1 MNNQFLKKLI
11 VLLLTVA
18 TIASIIVAC
27 GSSASRSVEPAS
39 GGAAGVAPAYP
50 PAPADSKGGS
60 GQSGSALPEDS
71 AERRIIRNGNI
82 NLTVSDVNKG
92 RDAVDALAA
101 KLGGYT
107 VSTSF
112 SGKDE
117 QLAGSITIRVP
128 DDKFE
133 QAISELRSMA
143 VKVQSESSSSQD
155 VTEEYI
161 DLSAR
166 LTNAQAT
173 EAQYLI
179 LLEKAVSVEDIL
191 KVQQQLSQ
199 VRSEI
204 EQIKGRMQYLERQTS
219 MSLITVFLSLDAGD
233 SSLSI
238 FDWNP
243 IAELKN
249 AARGF
254 LMTLTFAGT
263 LAIWLVV
270 FSPIWGGVIAI
281 VYFVRKLLRR
291 RKSFHASLANRQP

>member
-1 MNNQFLKKLI
+1 
-11 VLLLTVA
+11 
-18 TIASIIVAC
+18 
-27 GSSASRSVEPAS
+27 
-39 GGAAGVAPAYP
+39 
-50 PAPADSKGGS
+50 
-60 GQSGSALPEDS
+60 
-71 AERRIIRNGNI
+71 
-82 NLTVSDVNKG
+82 LTVSDVNKG
-92 RDAVDALAA
+92 RDAVSALAV
-101 KLGGYT
+101 KLGGYA

-117 QLAGSITIRVP
+117 ALAGSITIRVP

-161 DLSAR
+161 DLTAR

-173 EAQYLI
+173 EAQYLT

-191 KVQQQLSQ
+191 KVQEQLSQ

-233 SSLSI
+233 SALSI

-249 AARGF
+249 AARG
-254 LMTLTFAGT
+254 LLAALTFAGT
-263 LAIWLVV
+263 LAIWLAV
-270 FSPIWGGVIAI
+270 FSPVWGGVIAI
-281 VYFVRKLLRR
+281 VYFIRRSLRR
-291 RKSFHASLANRQP
+291 RKGA